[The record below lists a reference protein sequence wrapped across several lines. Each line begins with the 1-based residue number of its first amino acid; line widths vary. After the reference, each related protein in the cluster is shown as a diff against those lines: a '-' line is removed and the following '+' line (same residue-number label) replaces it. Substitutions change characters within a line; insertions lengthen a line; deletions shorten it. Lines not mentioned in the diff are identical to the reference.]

1 LSLGRKLFLVV
12 FLIFFSFK
20 AGKSITYIE
29 IDSPTQ
35 RLYRL
40 AFFIHP
46 KDKGPS
52 ERIERVLKRCLEISH
67 LFELVDLPSNGSV
80 TPQNIDYATLKR
92 KEVELVLSVKV
103 ETSGK
108 EVLLSSFLFDPLGES
123 LIKAKT
129 YRSSQEGVNLICY
142 KLVDEILETLTGRSG
157 IFCSRIAFIRQIHPY
172 RELWMI
178 YPEGSGEMP
187 LLRQTLCMS
196 PRFSPDGKKLLLT
209 NFKRMNPD
217 LYMLELETG
226 KLNLVSSKPGPNSA
240 PSWSPDGKK
249 VVLSL
254 RGTKGFLD
262 LFLLDL
268 NAGSLTALTETP
280 YTETSPSFS
289 PDGKRLV
296 FVSDRTGN
304 PQLYIMDL
312 ESRKSKPLTQFG
324 SYNAEPSWSPQGDW
338 IAFSGRWEGE
348 FKIFIIRPDG
358 SDLRLLTPYKG
369 NHQNPSWAPNGRHLV
384 FSSDMREPRS
394 LYLTTIQKGGPWAL
408 TFPKEGDGQ
417 PYWSGIL
424 F

>member
-1 LSLGRKLFLVV
+1 MFFVL

-20 AGKSITYIE
+20 MGESIVYIE

-40 AFFIHP
+40 AFSIYP
-46 KDKGPS
+46 KDTGPS
-52 ERIERVLKRCLEISH
+52 GRIERVLKRCLEISH
-67 LFELVDLPSNGSV
+67 LFELVDLPSNGNL
-80 TPQNIDYATLKR
+80 TPQTIDYASLKR
-92 KEVELVLSVKV
+92 NQVELALSLRV
-103 ETSGK
+103 EASGR
-108 EVLLSSFLFDPLGES
+108 EVLLNSFLFDVVGES
-123 LIKAKT
+123 LIKSKT

-142 KLVDEILETLTGRSG
+142 KLVDEILELLTGRPG

-178 YPEGSGEMP
+178 YPEGSGEMS

-196 PRFSPDGKKLLLT
+196 PRFSPDGKRLLFT

-217 LYMLELETG
+217 LYLLELETG
-226 KLNLVSSKPGPNSA
+226 RVNLISSRPGPNSA

-254 RGTKGFLD
+254 RGTKGSLD
-262 LFLLDL
+262 LFLLNL
-268 NAGSLTALTETP
+268 NDGSLTPLTQTP

-289 PDGKRLV
+289 PDGKSLV
-296 FVSDRTGN
+296 YVSDRTGT
-304 PQLYIMDL
+304 PQLYLMDL
-312 ESRKSKPLTQFG
+312 ESKKTKPLTQFG
-324 SYNAEPSWSPQGDW
+324 TYNADPSWSPKGDW

-348 FKIFIIRPDG
+348 FKVFIIRPDG

-384 FSSDMREPRS
+384 FSSDMRGPRS
-394 LYLTTIQKGGPWAL
+394 LYITTLQKGGPWGL

-417 PYWSGIL
+417 PNWSPLL